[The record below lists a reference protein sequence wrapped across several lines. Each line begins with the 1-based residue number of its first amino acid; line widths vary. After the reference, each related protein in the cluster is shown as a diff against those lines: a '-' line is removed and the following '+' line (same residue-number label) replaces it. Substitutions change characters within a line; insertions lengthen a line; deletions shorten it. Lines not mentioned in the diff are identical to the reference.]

1 MFGKLGNKET
11 KVKIM
16 PDSANSSWNPRIP
29 RTVLSMEK
37 ILLVRHCSLEPD
49 HTQRVTI
56 ENEGQLELAYV
67 YVFEKQ
73 E

>member
-1 MFGKLGNKET
+1 MMFSELGKKET

-16 PDSANSSWNPRIP
+16 PDSANSSWNPRNP
-29 RTVLSMEK
+29 RAVLSMEK

-56 ENEGQLELAYV
+56 EKERQLELACV
-67 YVFEKQ
+67 
-73 E
+73 